1 MKVCYDR
8 FFKLLIDK
16 KMKKGDLCRRARI
29 STNTMAKMAKGQN
42 LNVDLLARICG
53 VLNCTMDEILEL
65 IPDEDDYSD
74 DTDNTSKPDIEQK

>member
-16 KMKKGDLCRRARI
+16 KMKKGELCKRARI

-53 VLNCTMDEILEL
+53 VLDCTMDDILEL
-65 IPDEDDYSD
+65 LPDDDSD
-74 DTDNTSKPDIEQK
+74 HSEGIAKAE

>member
-16 KMKKGDLCRRARI
+16 KMKKGELCKRARI

-53 VLNCTMDEILEL
+53 VLNCTMDDILEL
-65 IPDEDDYSD
+65 LPDDDSD
-74 DTDNTSKPDIEQK
+74 HAEATTKAE

>member
-1 MKVCYDR
+1 MKVCYNK

-16 KMKKGDLCRRARI
+16 QMKKGELCRRAGI

-53 VLNCTMDEILEL
+53 VLECTMDDILEL
-65 IPDEDDYSD
+65 IPDNNNKVYKQ
-74 DTDNTSKPDIEQK
+74 DNEQ

>member
-1 MKVCYDR
+1 MKVCYNK

-16 KMKKGDLCRRARI
+16 QMKKGELCRRAGI

-53 VLNCTMDEILEL
+53 VLECTMDDILEL
-65 IPDEDDYSD
+65 IPD
-74 DTDNTSKPDIEQK
+74 DNCDVSIKMKKTKASSGN